1 MFPTCCLTV
10 FKIQAFVN
18 DARYVPHSKFN
29 PCTRA
34 SVSYQLDKRYHRLII
49 DIFPVWG
56 HMWNIPHTIG
66 MIMMKDNVTKPTL
79 GCATHSG
86 STRHR
91 GGDLNAHWPVQW
103 HAVSSRWLEQ
113 CYVLPRGKSSPA
125 PEGWRTWLPWKLEP
139 VTWNRLPA
147 TLGASSDYTA
157 SHLCTTTI
165 CIGEKVSDFFLWFTK
180 SSHHKCQK
188 IPIVLASRSLK

>member
-1 MFPTCCLTV
+1 
-10 FKIQAFVN
+10 
-18 DARYVPHSKFN
+18 
-29 PCTRA
+29 
-34 SVSYQLDKRYHRLII
+34 
-49 DIFPVWG
+49 
-56 HMWNIPHTIG
+56 MWNIPHTIG

-165 CIGEKVSDFFLWFTK
+165 CIGEKVSDFFYGSRNLHITSVRRFQLFWPADLW
-180 SSHHKCQK
+180 
-188 IPIVLASRSLK
+188 SRRGWTSRLP